1 MMEKILRELFDFQR
15 FSGNARLEEMIA
27 DTERRY
33 NKALS
38 DDELARVN
46 AAGELLPTDRREDKP
61 DD

>member
-1 MMEKILRELFDFQR
+1 
-15 FSGNARLEEMIA
+15 MIA

-46 AAGELLPTDRREDKP
+46 AAGELLPTERREDKP